1 MSDSPFEIPQS
12 LREASEQNLRQA
24 HAAYMQLMDFTSKA
38 VDAWMEAMPENAMTA
53 SFKEVQDRA
62 REIATENA
70 DATLAFAG
78 KIGNA
83 KTFQDILTLQTQ
95 YVQDRMQA
103 FVAQT
108 QQLFSLIGET
118 LQKWKSSA
126 TDASVSSTPSKPA
139 IAGFKIARFEDV
151 QGRAVA
157 IAKQNADSAFALIE
171 KMAKAQNLQ
180 EVVTLEAK
188 FAQEQIQAYA
198 AQTQELQ
205 QLIGEALQGSARG

>member
-38 VDAWMEAMPENAMTA
+38 MDAWMEAMPENAMTA
-53 SFKEVQDRA
+53 SFREVQDRA

-70 DATLAFAG
+70 DATLAFGG

-108 QQLFSLIGET
+108 
-118 LQKWKSSA
+118 
-126 TDASVSSTPSKPA
+126 
-139 IAGFKIARFEDV
+139 
-151 QGRAVA
+151 
-157 IAKQNADSAFALIE
+157 
-171 KMAKAQNLQ
+171 
-180 EVVTLEAK
+180 
-188 FAQEQIQAYA
+188 
-198 AQTQELQ
+198 
-205 QLIGEALQGSARG
+205 